1 MTFVRRLCGVV
12 CTDLI
17 TAHNLAGN
25 ESYSLGHNAYSHLTL
40 DEFHQR
46 FRLGRPSCTS
56 IRWMSNSLGSASAA
70 PVCGRVL
77 GVLTPRALLF
87 CVVCFFISVP
97 SGKYRY
103 FQSFT
108 EGRSG
113 QRKNHVGEAGL
124 TLRGS
129 ALPDRVDWVEA
140 GAVTAGPVPSLI
152 FMAVFTPVFT
162 PNLAWCPHI
171 SASVFS

>member
-1 MTFVRRLCGVV
+1 MCG
-12 CTDLI
+12 
-17 TAHNLAGN
+17 
-25 ESYSLGHNAYSHLTL
+25 
-40 DEFHQR
+40 F
-46 FRLGRPSCTS
+46 
-56 IRWMSNSLGSASAA
+56 AS
-70 PVCGRVL
+70 VH
-77 GVLTPRALLF
+77 
-87 CVVCFFISVP
+87 

-113 QRKNHVGEAGL
+113 QRKNHVGEGGL

-152 FMAVFTPVFT
+152 FTLVFTLIFT
-162 PNLAWCPHI
+162 QTWHGVLT